1 MNFQSI
7 RKNSRLRNSS
17 TQAAFKAK
25 QRIQENEN
33 KATGNQGGLRTMNAI
48 FPSRSGLRR
57 VVVGPGLTW
66 PGRFSFAVMT
76 HSRHCFVSAT
86 SQIAPDTPVR

>member
-1 MNFQSI
+1 
-7 RKNSRLRNSS
+7 
-17 TQAAFKAK
+17 
-25 QRIQENEN
+25 
-33 KATGNQGGLRTMNAI
+33 MNAI